1 MTRRL
6 AFLSLFIFSFCLT
19 AQNFEKKYLNNETYT
34 HEELMRA
41 YEWLYDS
48 YPGTKLEVYGKSDGG
63 HPLHAFIIG
72 DDDAARANP
81 EEYLTIMVMNG
92 IHPGESDGIDASLH
106 WCEDILK
113 NKWPLNTVLVILP
126 VYNVDGM
133 LNRGVSRANQ
143 NGPLEHGFRGNA
155 RNLDL
160 NRDFIK
166 MDSENCRS
174 FARLYH
180 SFDPDIFIDTHTS
193 NGADYQYV
201 MTLITSQEDKMDKP
215 LAEYVYGSL
224 EPELYK
230 RMAKRGFEM
239 VPYVNTLGETPES
252 GIVAFMETPRYS
264 TGFTNLFQTVSFVTE
279 THMFKP
285 YPQRVEA
292 TRAFLEEVF
301 SLGIRDW
308 VKIEEARLAARNEL
322 IKQNEL
328 ALNWKLD
335 TTQARAWLF
344 KGYEATYE
352 TSQVTGHP
360 RLKYHRDRPFEKKIP
375 FYNRYKPTDFMQVP
389 RAYILPQAWREMVY
403 LMQNAGVELIPITR
417 DTIIEGNWYFMEN
430 VSASE
435 RMYEGRYPH
444 RNYSVRDEEGNGQF
458 YRGDFLVLT
467 NDPATRRFIFETMEP
482 MGVDSY
488 FRWNFFDP
496 ILGQKEW
503 FSDYVFE
510 EDAMKMLEN
519 DPALKEEYEQWK
531 SDNPEAAKNAWQ
543 SLGFIYRRSPLYES
557 THNRYP
563 VMRVY

>member
-1 MTRRL
+1 MKQKPLLLLLLLVTFL
-6 AFLSLFIFSFCLT
+6 AN

-63 HPLHAFIIG
+63 YPLHAFIIG
-72 DDDAARANP
+72 DGDAARANP
-81 EEYLTIMVMNG
+81 EEYLTILVMNG
-92 IHPGESDGIDASLH
+92 IHPGESEGIDASLH

-133 LNRGVSRANQ
+133 LNRGMSRANQ
-143 NGPLEHGFRGNA
+143 NGPVEHGFRGSA

-166 MDSENCRS
+166 MDSENSRS
-174 FARLYH
+174 FAGLFR
-180 SFDPDIFIDTHTS
+180 SFDPDIFLDTHTS

-215 LAEYVYGSL
+215 LAEYVVGAM

-239 VPYVNTLGETPES
+239 VPYVNTLMDTPES

-264 TGFTNLFQTVSFVTE
+264 TGFTNLFQTISFVTE

-301 SLGIRDW
+301 SIGIRDF
-308 VKIEEARLAARNEL
+308 VQIEAARLAARKAL
-322 IKQNEL
+322 MQQRAL

-335 TTQARAWLF
+335 TTQARACLF

-352 TSQVTGHP
+352 TSQVTGLP
-360 RLKYHRDRPFEKKIP
+360 RLKYHRDKPFEKKIP
-375 FYNRYKPTDFMQVP
+375 FYNRYTPMDFTPVP
-389 RAYILPQAWREMVY
+389 AAYILPQAWREVVY
-403 LMQNAGVELIPITR
+403 LLENAGVKLVPLNL
-417 DTIIEGNWYFMEN
+417 DTIIEGFYYFMEN
-430 VSASE
+430 VPPNG

-444 RNYSVRDEEGNGQF
+444 RSYSVREEKGKGQF
-458 YRGDFLVLT
+458 YKGDFLVLT
-467 NDPATRRFIFETMEP
+467 NDPATRRFIFETLEP

-496 ILGQKEW
+496 ILEQKEW

-510 EDAMKMLEN
+510 EDALKMLES
-519 DPALKEEYEQWK
+519 DAALKEEYEQWK
-531 SDNPEAAKNAWQ
+531 SDNPEAAENAWQ
-543 SLGFIYRRSPLYES
+543 SLGFIYRRSPLYETS
-557 THNRYP
+557 HKRYP
-563 VMRVY
+563 VLRVY

>member
-1 MTRRL
+1 MKQNPL
-6 AFLSLFIFSFCLT
+6 LLLLSLFTFLSSG
-19 AQNFEKKYLNNETYT
+19 QNFEKKYLNNETYS

-72 DDDAARANP
+72 EGEAARANP
-81 EEYLTIMVMNG
+81 DEYLTIMVMNG
-92 IHPGESDGIDASLH
+92 IHPGESDGIDACLH

-113 NKWPLNTVLVILP
+113 NKWPINTVLVILP

-143 NGPLEHGFRGNA
+143 NGPEEHGFRGNA

-166 MDSENCRS
+166 MDSENSRS
-174 FARLYH
+174 FAHLFR

-264 TGFTNLFQTVSFVTE
+264 TGFTNLFQTISFVTE

-292 TRAFLEEVF
+292 TRAFLEEIF
-301 SLGIRDW
+301 SLAIRDW
-308 VKIEEARLAARNEL
+308 VKIEAARLAARNAL
-322 IKQNEL
+322 MLQNEL

-344 KGYEATYE
+344 KGFEATYE
-352 TSQVTGHP
+352 TSQVTGLP
-360 RLKYHRDRPFEKKIP
+360 RLKYHRDKPFEKKIS
-375 FYNRYKPTDFMQVP
+375 FFNHYTPTDFTAVP
-389 RAYILPQAWREMVY
+389 HAYILSQAWREVAY
-403 LMQNAGVELIPITR
+403 LLQNAGVELIPLLR
-417 DTIIEGNWYFMEN
+417 DTLIEGMWYYLES
-430 VSASE
+430 VSVTE

-444 RNYSVRDEEGNGQF
+444 RSYSLKEEKGIGQF
-458 YRGDFLVLT
+458 YKGDFLVMT
-467 NDPATRRFIFETMEP
+467 NDPTTRRFIFETLEP

-510 EDAMKMLEN
+510 EDALKMLEN

-531 SDNPEAAKNAWQ
+531 SNNPEAAKNAWQ
-543 SLGFIYRRSPLYES
+543 SLGFIYRRSPLYEA

-563 VMRVY
+563 LLRVN

>member
-1 MTRRL
+1 MYRSCG
-6 AFLSLFIFSFCLT
+6 FLVLFLLGLCLS
-19 AQNFEKKYLNNETYT
+19 AQTFEKKYLNNETYS

-72 DDDAARANP
+72 GGEAARANP
-81 EEYLTIMVMNG
+81 DEYLTIMVMNG
-92 IHPGESDGIDASLH
+92 IHPGESDGIDACLH

-143 NGPLEHGFRGNA
+143 NGPEEHGFRGNA

-166 MDSENCRS
+166 MDSENSRS
-174 FARLYH
+174 FAHLFR

-193 NGADYQYV
+193 NGADYQYM

-264 TGFTNLFQTVSFVTE
+264 TGFTNLFQTISFVTE

-292 TRAFLEEVF
+292 TRAFLEEIF
-301 SLGIRDW
+301 SLAIRDW
-308 VKIEEARLAARNEL
+308 VKIEAARLAARNAL
-322 IKQNEL
+322 MLQNEL

-335 TTQARAWLF
+335 TTQARSWLF
-344 KGYEATYE
+344 KGFEATYE
-352 TSQVTGHP
+352 TSQVTGLP
-360 RLKYHRDRPFEKKIP
+360 RLKYHRDKPFEKKIS
-375 FYNRYKPTDFMQVP
+375 FFNHYTPTDFTAVP
-389 RAYILPQAWREMVY
+389 QAYILPQAWREVAY
-403 LMQNAGVELIPITR
+403 LLQNAGVELIPLLR
-417 DTIIEGNWYFMEN
+417 DTLIEGMWYYLES
-430 VSASE
+430 VSVTE

-444 RNYSVRDEEGNGQF
+444 RSYSLKEEKGIGQF
-458 YRGDFLVLT
+458 YKGDFLVMT
-467 NDPATRRFIFETMEP
+467 NDPTTRRFIFETLEP
-482 MGVDSY
+482 VGVDSY

-510 EDAMKMLEN
+510 EDALKMLEN

-563 VMRVY
+563 VMRVF

>member
-1 MTRRL
+1 MVRSV
-6 AFLSLFIFSFCLT
+6 AFILVIIINSSLI

-48 YPGTKLEVYGKSDGG
+48 YPGTKLEVYGKSDSG

-72 DDDAARANP
+72 DGDAARANP

-92 IHPGESDGIDASLH
+92 IHPGESDGMDACLH

-113 NKWPLNTVLVILP
+113 NKWPAKTVLVILP

-143 NGPLEHGFRGNA
+143 NGPVEHGFRGNA

-160 NRDFIK
+160 NRDFVK
-166 MDSENCRS
+166 MDSENSRA
-174 FARLYH
+174 FARLFRG
-180 SFDPDIFIDTHTS
+180 FDPDIFIDTHTS
-193 NGADYQYV
+193 NGADYHYV

-215 LAEYVYGSL
+215 LAEYVYGSM

-252 GIVAFMETPRYS
+252 GLVAFMETPRYS
-264 TGFTNLFQTVSFVTE
+264 TGFTNLFQTISFVTE

-301 SLGIRDW
+301 SYGIREHEQ
-308 VKIEEARLAARNEL
+308 IEAARMAAREEL
-322 IKQNEL
+322 MQKSSLPLQ
-328 ALNWKLD
+328 WTLD
-335 TTQARAWLF
+335 TTQSRAWLF
-344 KGYEATYE
+344 KGYEHTYE
-352 TSQVTGHP
+352 TSAVTGLP
-360 RLKYHRDRPFEKKIP
+360 RLKYHRDRPFEKEIP
-375 FYNRYKPTDFMQVP
+375 FYNRYKPQDYAQVP
-389 RAYILPQAWREMVY
+389 RMYVMPQAWREVAFLLY
-403 LMQNAGVELIPITR
+403 NAGVEIIQLNR
-417 DTIIEGNWYFMEN
+417 DTIIDGQWYYLEN
-430 VSASE
+430 VSSNE

-444 RNYSVRDEEGNGQF
+444 RSYSVREEAGNGQF
-458 YRGDFLVLT
+458 YKGDFLVLT
-467 NDPATRRFIFETMEP
+467 NDPATRRFIFETLEP

-510 EDAMKMLEN
+510 EDALKMLES
-519 DPALKEEYEQWK
+519 DPELKEAYEQWK

-543 SLGFIYRRSPLYES
+543 SLGFIYRRSPLYEA

-563 VMRVY
+563 VMRVF